1 LGNLFIDTG
10 QLATA
15 AWLIE
20 YGGADISVT
29 ATDGS
34 TVWDM
39 LSALLDREPP
49 YAGKLT
55 DLLRVVVLRVA
66 PHRTFVAQLS
76 VKDAKVVREGAR
88 LRDRLPGYLARRR
101 ALLDEHCPLP
111 TPLQH
116 LVNSYEVPT
125 TTKELWA
132 TGLGTSAMRSAP

>member
-1 LGNLFIDTG
+1 LAKQFIDAG

-20 YGGADISVT
+20 YGVADISVA

-49 YAGKLT
+49 SAGKLT
-55 DLLRVVVLRVA
+55 ALLRVMVLRVT
-66 PHRTFVAQLS
+66 PHRTLVAQLS
-76 VKDAKVVREGAR
+76 LKDAKIVRDGAR
-88 LRDRLPGYLARRR
+88 LRDRLPDYLARRR
-101 ALLDEHCPLP
+101 ALLDEHCLLP
-111 TPLQH
+111 TPLQD

-125 TTKELWA
+125 TTEELWA
-132 TGLGTSAMRSAP
+132 TGLGTAAMRSAS